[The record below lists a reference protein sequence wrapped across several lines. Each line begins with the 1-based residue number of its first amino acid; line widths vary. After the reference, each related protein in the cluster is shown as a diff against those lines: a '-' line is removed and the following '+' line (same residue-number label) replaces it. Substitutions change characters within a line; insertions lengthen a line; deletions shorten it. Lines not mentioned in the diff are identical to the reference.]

1 MTTEATETTET
12 TKTRGAEIVT
22 TTMRVL
28 KRDTCPSSSGKSE
41 LSYQIGCNEE
51 EELYFMVYKNSGK
64 GFFNSGWQS
73 LKSIMAL
80 LEETPYPITGATLLP
95 LYNRLSINTS
105 YFLIVCLLNE
115 GILERWK
122 RIYKLNDIKPFMAKM
137 KVLIDA
143 KGDVKA
149 VTPKKKST
157 PKKKKTPTA
166 PASTPL

>member
-1 MTTEATETTET
+1 MTTEATETHA
-12 TKTRGAEIVT
+12 AEIVT
-22 TTMRVL
+22 TTMRIL

-41 LSYQIGCNEE
+41 LTYQIGCNEKDE
-51 EELYFMVYKNSGK
+51 IQFRVSKNSGN
-64 GFFNSGWQS
+64 GFHSSDWKS

-80 LEETPYPITGATLLP
+80 LEETEYPITGATLLP

-115 GILERWK
+115 GIVERWK
-122 RIYKLNDIKPFMAKM
+122 RIYKLTDIELFMAKM

>member
-1 MTTEATETTET
+1 MTTLEDIIQV
-12 TKTRGAEIVT
+12 IVE
-22 TTMRVL
+22 
-28 KRDTCPSSSGKSE
+28 DTCPSSSGKSE
-41 LSYQIGCNEE
+41 LRYHVGHDDKG
-51 EELYFMVYKNSGK
+51 ELYFRVYRNSGRGYFSQEWK
-64 GFFNSGWQS
+64 S
-73 LKSIMAL
+73 LKAIMAL
-80 LEETPYPITGATLLP
+80 LEETPHPITGATLLP

-122 RIYKLNDIKPFMAKM
+122 RIYKLNDIEPFKAKM
-137 KVLIDA
+137 KVLID
-143 KGDVKA
+143 GKA

>member
-1 MTTEATETTET
+1 MITEATE
-12 TKTRGAEIVT
+12 I
-22 TTMRVL
+22 RVL
-28 KRDTCPSSSGKSE
+28 KEGRCPSSSGKSE
-41 LSYQIGCNEE
+41 LAYQIGCNEKDE
-51 EELYFMVYKNSGK
+51 IQFRVSKNSGN
-64 GFFNSGWQS
+64 GFFSSEWKS
-73 LKSIMAL
+73 LKAIIAL
-80 LEETPYPITGATLLP
+80 LEETEHPITGATLLP

-115 GILERWK
+115 GIVERWK
-122 RIYKLNDIKPFMAKM
+122 RVYKLTDIEPFKAKM

-143 KGDVKA
+143 KGDGKA

>member
-1 MTTEATETTET
+1 M
-12 TKTRGAEIVT
+12 
-22 TTMRVL
+22 
-28 KRDTCPSSSGKSE
+28 GK
-41 LSYQIGCNEE
+41 SYQIGCNEE
-51 EELYFMVYKNSGK
+51 EELYFMVYKNSGN
-64 GFFNSGWQS
+64 GFHSSDWNS

-80 LEETPYPITGATLLP
+80 LEETEYPITGATLLP

-115 GILERWK
+115 GLVERWQ
-122 RIYKLNDIKPFMAKM
+122 RISTLPNIELFMAKM

-157 PKKKKTPTA
+157 PKKKKTPSA

>member
-1 MTTEATETTET
+1 MTTEATEF
-12 TKTRGAEIVT
+12 RI
-22 TTMRVL
+22 L
-28 KRDTCPSSSGKSE
+28 KDGSCPSSSGKSE
-41 LSYQIGCNEE
+41 LAYQIGCNEKDE
-51 EELYFMVYKNSGK
+51 IQFRVSKNSGN

-80 LEETPYPITGATLLP
+80 LEETEHPITGATLLP

-115 GILERWK
+115 GIVQRWK
-122 RIYKLNDIKPFMAKM
+122 RVYKLNDIEPFMAKM
-137 KVLIDA
+137 KVLID
-143 KGDVKA
+143 GKA

-157 PKKKKTPTA
+157 PKKKKMPTA

>member
-1 MTTEATETTET
+1 MTTEATEATET

-28 KRDTCPSSSGKSE
+28 KKDTCPSSSGRSE

-105 YFLIVCLLNE
+105 YFLLVCLLNE
-115 GILERWK
+115 GIVERWK
-122 RIYKLNDIKPFMAKM
+122 RIYKLTDIEPFMTKM
-137 KVLIDA
+137 KDLMASKD
-143 KGDVKA
+143 D
-149 VTPKKKST
+149 KKVT
-157 PKKKKTPTA
+157 PKKKKTVKPVQEK
-166 PASTPL
+166 AS

>member
-1 MTTEATETTET
+1 MRRLTHSKHPIQGGNTMTTEAT
-12 TKTRGAEIVT
+12 EIVT

-28 KRDTCPSSSGKSE
+28 KRDTCPSSSGRSE

-105 YFLIVCLLNE
+105 YFLLVCLLNE
-115 GILERWK
+115 GIVERWK
-122 RIYKLNDIKPFMAKM
+122 RIYKLTDIEPFMAKM
-137 KVLIDA
+137 KGLIASKDD
-143 KGDVKA
+143 KKDPLK
-149 VTPKKKST
+149 KKKST
-157 PKKKKTPTA
+157 KPAQKK
-166 PASTPL
+166 AS

>member
-1 MTTEATETTET
+1 MTTEATET

-28 KRDTCPSSSGKSE
+28 KRDTCPSSSGRSE
-41 LSYQIGCNEE
+41 LSYQIGCNEKDE
-51 EELYFMVYKNSGK
+51 IQFRVSKNSGN
-64 GFFNSGWQS
+64 GFHSSDWKS

-80 LEETPYPITGATLLP
+80 LEETEYPITGATLLP

-115 GILERWK
+115 GIVERWK
-122 RIYKLNDIKPFMAKM
+122 RIYKLNDIEPFMAKM
-137 KVLIDA
+137 KTFIAA
-143 KGDVKA
+143 KDDKKTA
-149 VTPKKKST
+149 TPKKKST